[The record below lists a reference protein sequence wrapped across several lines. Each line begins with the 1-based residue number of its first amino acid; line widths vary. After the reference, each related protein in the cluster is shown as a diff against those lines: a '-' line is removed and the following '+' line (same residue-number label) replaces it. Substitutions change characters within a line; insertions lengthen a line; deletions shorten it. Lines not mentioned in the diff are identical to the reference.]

1 MSTALSQKGFSK
13 RTRIIIVFALVA
25 VGILGLLQ
33 SGVFGDTTIGVT
45 LTSNPDLKRG
55 LVGHWTFD
63 GSDIDISQTSAE
75 VRDSS
80 GQGNHGDLQGN
91 VSAGAPTVNNV
102 QSAVGNQ
109 VADITISDYTPTSGA
124 NGKLEVVV
132 TYEDDFDKS
141 ITSVTYAGNNLTQ
154 AVSAEANNGSFWNG
168 ADIWYLDD
176 PLSLAASGD
185 IVADPEGTVDNVTVI
200 ARTLLGVASGAPAAT
215 DNPNTA
221 AGTSLSGSV
230 TPAQDDSL
238 VSSGFTSSNVR
249 TLTAT
254 SPHEEDGTQAD
265 TGSSSSQSGHTDVAT
280 AEATTV
286 EWSIDGADSR
296 LALAIAAWS
305 PAAGAASS
313 LPTTLGRIGQALT
326 FDGIDD
332 YVDVGNV
339 LDAPSAITV
348 SFWTKTSS
356 STSPTL
362 GLVSKGGS
370 GQAGYRFMRTS
381 DTVYAWQGLTSAGDG
396 AFNINTAVPLNIWT
410 HYVGTY
416 DGTTAA
422 LYADGALIGSDAT
435 ASGAITSQAG
445 TNKIGTLF
453 TTCCFV
459 DNQMD
464 DVRIYNRALSAEE
477 AKRLYELGATTK
489 IATTITSN
497 PTLETGLVG
506 HWSFDGPDLLQNA
519 TDRSGQGNTGYLSGF
534 TSTTTVIGRI
544 GQALQFDG
552 SNDYVSIPD
561 SAALS
566 PTSEIT
572 VSAWIKTTNLDEAF
586 VAHYDTGTGERAWD
600 LLTDSSGLLR
610 AVVSDDGTDTSSHR
624 KDYRGEQIA
633 DNVWHHAVFTFQ
645 GTGSVLNLYVDG
657 ILDASPT
664 KVVDPAITSIH
675 DSTAAVSI
683 GAQLNNGA
691 VSSASAG
698 TIDDVRI
705 YDRVL
710 SSQEIKRL
718 YELGATTKIATTITS
733 NPTLETGLVGH
744 WSFDGP
750 DLLQNAAD
758 RSGQGNTGYLTNIT
772 ATTTAPGRLGQALS
786 FNSSDDEYVDIANSP
801 ELQLDTSDFTI
812 GMWIYSEGV
821 VDENHEDLYT
831 QGADGT
837 GTGEFAFFINSDE
850 TLRFIREGSV
860 ILSSGKVVADGTWHF
875 ITAVREGDRLTLYD
889 NAVSEATNA
898 TYFSGI
904 SLNDTAGSAIA
915 RGHGGLRFFA
925 GTIDD
930 VRVYNRALSPQ
941 EIKRLYELGN

>member
-519 TDRSGQGNTGYLSGF
+519 
-534 TSTTTVIGRI
+534 
-544 GQALQFDG
+544 
-552 SNDYVSIPD
+552 
-561 SAALS
+561 
-566 PTSEIT
+566 
-572 VSAWIKTTNLDEAF
+572 
-586 VAHYDTGTGERAWD
+586 
-600 LLTDSSGLLR
+600 
-610 AVVSDDGTDTSSHR
+610 
-624 KDYRGEQIA
+624 
-633 DNVWHHAVFTFQ
+633 
-645 GTGSVLNLYVDG
+645 
-657 ILDASPT
+657 
-664 KVVDPAITSIH
+664 
-675 DSTAAVSI
+675 
-683 GAQLNNGA
+683 
-691 VSSASAG
+691 
-698 TIDDVRI
+698 
-705 YDRVL
+705 
-710 SSQEIKRL
+710 
-718 YELGATTKIATTITS
+718 
-733 NPTLETGLVGH
+733 
-744 WSFDGP
+744 
-750 DLLQNAAD
+750 AD